1 MNIISYNSK
10 LEKEVKKAKFISF
23 LYKVES
29 IDEVNDYLNQLKKT
43 YNDAT
48 HICYAYI
55 INSNMKYNDDNEPS
69 GTAGVPILNVLK
81 KHDLNYVLAVVVR
94 YFGGIKL
101 GSSNLLRTYLN
112 ITNENIKQNNIKKY
126 IEEERLVISC
136 SYDNL
141 KLLNNLVKD
150 YLIVSKN
157 FDELVTYEIIIDKI
171 KINEFKKSLLN
182 TNIIIKEKKN

>member
-10 LEKEVKKAKFISF
+10 LEKEVKKSKFISF

-112 ITNENIKQNNIKKY
+112 ITNENIKQNNIRKY

-136 SYDNL
+136 PYDNL

>member
-10 LEKEVKKAKFISF
+10 LEKEVKKSKFISF

-136 SYDNL
+136 PYDNL

>member
-10 LEKEVKKAKFISF
+10 LEKEVKKSKFISF

-29 IDEVNDYLNQLKKT
+29 IDEVNDYLNQLKNT

-48 HICYAYI
+48 PICYASI

-136 SYDNL
+136 PYDNL

>member
-10 LEKEVKKAKFISF
+10 LEKEVKKSKFISF

-55 INSNMKYNDDNEPS
+55 INSNMKYDDDKEPS
-69 GTAGVPILNVLK
+69 GTAGLPILNVLK

-126 IEEERLVISC
+126 IEEEKLVISC
-136 SYDNL
+136 PYDNL
-141 KLLNNLVKD
+141 KLLNNLIKD

>member
-10 LEKEVKKAKFISF
+10 LEKEVKKSKFISF

-126 IEEERLVISC
+126 IEEERLAISC
-136 SYDNL
+136 PYDNL

>member
-10 LEKEVKKAKFISF
+10 LEKEVKKSKFISF

-55 INSNMKYNDDNEPS
+55 INSNMKYDDDKEPS

-136 SYDNL
+136 PYDNL

>member
-10 LEKEVKKAKFISF
+10 LEKEVKKSKFISF

-112 ITNENIKQNNIKKY
+112 ITNENIKQNNIRKY
-126 IEEERLVISC
+126 IEEEKLVISC
-136 SYDNL
+136 PYDNL
-141 KLLNNLVKD
+141 KLLNNLIKD

-157 FDELVTYEIIIDKI
+157 FDELVTYEIIIDKT
-171 KINEFKKSLLN
+171 KINELKKSLLN
-182 TNIIIKEKKN
+182 TNINIKEKKN

>member
-10 LEKEVKKAKFISF
+10 LEKEVKKSKFISF

-136 SYDNL
+136 PYDNL

-157 FDELVTYEIIIDKI
+157 FDELVTYEIIINKI

>member
-10 LEKEVKKAKFISF
+10 LEKEVKKSKFISF

-126 IEEERLVISC
+126 IEEEKLVISC
-136 SYDNL
+136 PYDNL
-141 KLLNNLVKD
+141 KLLNNLIKD

>member
-10 LEKEVKKAKFISF
+10 LEKEVKKSKFISF

-136 SYDNL
+136 PYDNL
-141 KLLNNLVKD
+141 KLLNNLIKD

>member
-10 LEKEVKKAKFISF
+10 LEKEVKKSKFISF
-23 LYKVES
+23 LQKVES

>member
-10 LEKEVKKAKFISF
+10 LEKEVKKSKFISF

>member
-1 MNIISYNSK
+1 MNTISYNSK
-10 LEKEVKKAKFISF
+10 LEKEVKKSKFISF

-136 SYDNL
+136 PYDNL